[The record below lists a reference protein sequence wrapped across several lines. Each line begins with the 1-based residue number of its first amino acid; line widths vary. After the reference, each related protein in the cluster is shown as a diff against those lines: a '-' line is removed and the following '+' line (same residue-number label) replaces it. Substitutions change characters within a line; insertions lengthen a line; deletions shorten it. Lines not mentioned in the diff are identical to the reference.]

1 MTDTILM
8 QTDVPGP
15 AALSGAERAPEL
27 VGFKHVLVGV
37 DGTSAGRD
45 AIALGETLR
54 NPDGRLTF
62 AHVVLAQSPIWGNF
76 HPTPAGRQTREML
89 ERERVA
95 AGVSA
100 ELTGMFAVSVGIGL
114 HQLAKDLGADLL
126 VVGSCRRGS
135 VGRLLRGDDTRDSV
149 SRAACAVAVAPDGYG
164 DRSSRI
170 KTVGVAYNASPEANA
185 ALAVARGLAARGGA
199 SLQALTVVG
208 VAAAAPGAWGEV
220 DGGWGRTVDASE
232 HEAIGALRDLDAVQH
247 RVALGH
253 TATELIAFGDEVDLL
268 VVGSRGYGPLRR
280 LVLGSTSLR
289 LAREARCPLLI
300 IPRAAIA
307 TEAADAT

>member
-1 MTDTILM
+1 
-8 QTDVPGP
+8 
-15 AALSGAERAPEL
+15 
-27 VGFKHVLVGV
+27 
-37 DGTSAGRD
+37 
-45 AIALGETLR
+45 
-54 NPDGRLTF
+54 
-62 AHVVLAQSPIWGNF
+62 
-76 HPTPAGRQTREML
+76 
-89 ERERVA
+89 
-95 AGVSA
+95 
-100 ELTGMFAVSVGIGL
+100 MFAVSVGSGL

-199 SLQALTVVG
+199 SLKALTVVG

-220 DGGWGRTVDASE
+220 DGGWDRTVDASE

-300 IPRAAIA
+300 IPRPQSLPKLRTRLDRPPALLDCARGPRL
-307 TEAADAT
+307 EAAARSCRSRRSDLWPRLGGGQLHRLDGCAQRLRPAPPQGAPDSHAAPHQEPAAARGRPGRRG